1 MLEDLSTNQALLL
14 WRDVPEHLCRR
25 PNLLVIDDERQIE
38 QDGRG
43 CWLRFIWSELIRAD
57 IDNGYAI
64 PITVQRARISLEVH
78 QCAPDPVPASM
89 QGEPGCR
96 RWSQLAGSRIC
107 C

>member
-25 PNLLVIDDERQIE
+25 HNLLVIDDERQIE

-43 CWLRFIWSELIRAD
+43 CWLRLIWFQLVRAD

-64 PITVQRARISLEVH
+64 AITVQGARVSLEVH
-78 QCAPDPVPASM
+78 EWR
-89 QGEPGCR
+89 G
-96 RWSQLAGSRIC
+96 
-107 C
+107 